1 MATVY
6 SPKDIAD
13 LLNIKESTLRKYS
26 LMLEEVG
33 YTFHKNDRNQRWYE
47 DKDVIAF
54 KKVIALKNSGDMN
67 LKKAIEAVYMWSN
80 GQSISLPSTDTKTDV
95 SRYKED
101 IDELKSMVTEQGRQ
115 IAELK
120 EIITQQ
126 NKYIN
131 ERLEE
136 RDRTLMQ
143 SLREVQETKRL
154 IAAEREEEEKKT
166 FWQRLFKG

>member
-47 DKDVIAF
+47 DKDVMAF

-80 GQSISLPSTDTKTDV
+80 GQSMSLPSTDTKTDI
-95 SRYKED
+95 SRYTED
-101 IDELKSMVTEQGRQ
+101 MNDLKSMVAEQGKQ

-120 EIITQQ
+120 EIVQQQ
-126 NKYIN
+126 NTYIN

-143 SLREVQETKRL
+143 SLREVQEIKQ
-154 IAAEREEEEKKT
+154 IAATEENKSW
-166 FWQRLFKG
+166 WQKLFKG